1 MSSLRLGRQI
11 RYTYLTGQPNSPNLV
26 EVTSPPTVRLSH
38 AEVLARR
45 IEDEIVAARWPLG
58 MVLGTET
65 ELSDRYGVGRSVLR
79 ETARVLESHGVARR
93 RPGPGGGLVVT
104 RPEGRAILDASRLF
118 LDFRAVT
125 PADLYE
131 TWRALE
137 VVAVRRVAESV
148 DAAGI
153 QRLRAVLEVEDFR
166 AGREAV
172 DLPNLHVEIARLAGN
187 PAIELFLLTVLG
199 VVRTRG
205 RASLGPGQV
214 AWLRHR
220 HSEIVEAIARRDA
233 VVAERSFLSYIEQV
247 AAENTIPDA
256 AANERQGV
264 KIDDVVARR

>member
-1 MSSLRLGRQI
+1 
-11 RYTYLTGQPNSPNLV
+11 
-26 EVTSPPTVRLSH
+26 VTRPPTLRLSH

-58 MVLGTET
+58 TVLGTET
-65 ELSDRYGVGRSVLR
+65 ELSERYGVGRSVLR

-104 RPEGRAILDASRLF
+104 RPEGRAILDATRLF

-137 VVAVRRVAESV
+137 VVAVRRLAETV

-153 QRLRAVLEVEDFR
+153 QRLREVLTEEDFR
-166 AGREAV
+166 AGREAA

-187 PAIELFLLTVLG
+187 PAVELFLLTVLG
-199 VVRTRG
+199 VARVRG
-205 RASLGPGQV
+205 RSSLRPAQV
-214 AWLRHR
+214 TWLRHR
-220 HSEIVEAIARRDA
+220 HGDIVEAIARGDE
-233 VVAERSFLSYIEQV
+233 VGAEQTFLDYIAQV
-247 AAENTIPDA
+247 AAENAIPDA
-256 AANERQGV
+256 ADSELEGED
-264 KIDDVVARR
+264 IDDVVGAARR